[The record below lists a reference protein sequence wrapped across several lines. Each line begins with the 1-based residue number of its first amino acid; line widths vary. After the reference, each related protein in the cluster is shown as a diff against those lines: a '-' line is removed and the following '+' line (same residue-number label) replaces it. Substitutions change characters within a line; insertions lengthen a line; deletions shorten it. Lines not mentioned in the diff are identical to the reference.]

1 MGYLEIINGSG
12 FTLRLEDDKESLN
25 RSTDLCIACN
35 DDRLLRDG
43 QYLVCTQCHC
53 RQQDITMSHPRFRCN
68 GCKRDTE
75 FLWLDQL
82 DTPEG
87 FKAYQCM
94 DCGCVGVKN
103 VVEALHVP
111 DKEICRCGKCGSWK
125 FNIVVCHTCSLISA
139 K

>member
-1 MGYLEIINGSG
+1 MGYVEIIRDG
-12 FTLRLEDDKESLN
+12 FTLRLEDDKKTLTPSL
-25 RSTDLCIACN
+25 DLCIACN
-35 DDRLLRDG
+35 DDRLIHSG
-43 QYLVCTQCHC
+43 NFLVCTQCHC
-53 RQQDITMSHPRFRCN
+53 RQQDIIMDHPRFKCN

-111 DKEICRCGKCGSWK
+111 DEDICRCGKCGGWM
-125 FNIVVCHTCSLISA
+125 FAAVACHTCSLIAA

>member
-1 MGYLEIINGSG
+1 MMTGLYILVISWYVLNATADNKLKDIIMDYPQ
-12 FTLRLEDDKESLN
+12 FK
-25 RSTDLCIACN
+25 
-35 DDRLLRDG
+35 
-43 QYLVCTQCHC
+43 
-53 RQQDITMSHPRFRCN
+53 CN
-68 GCKRDTE
+68 GCKRNTE
-75 FLWLDQL
+75 FLWLEEL

-111 DKEICRCGKCGSWK
+111 DDDICRCSKCGSWK
-125 FNIVVCHTCSLISA
+125 YNIVACHTCSLIAA

>member
-1 MGYLEIINGSG
+1 MTYPQ
-12 FTLRLEDDKESLN
+12 FK
-25 RSTDLCIACN
+25 
-35 DDRLLRDG
+35 
-43 QYLVCTQCHC
+43 
-53 RQQDITMSHPRFRCN
+53 CN
-68 GCKRDTE
+68 GCKRNTE

-111 DKEICRCGKCGSWK
+111 DKDICRCGKCGGWM
-125 FNIVVCHTCSLISA
+125 FAAVACHTCSLISA

>member
-1 MGYLEIINGSG
+1 MMTGLYILVISWYVLNATADNKLKDIIM
-12 FTLRLEDDKESLN
+12 D
-25 RSTDLCIACN
+25 
-35 DDRLLRDG
+35 
-43 QYLVCTQCHC
+43 
-53 RQQDITMSHPRFRCN
+53 HPRFRCN

-94 DCGCVGVKN
+94 DCGCVGIKN

-111 DKEICRCGKCGSWK
+111 DEDICRCGKCGGWM
-125 FNIVVCHTCSLISA
+125 FAAVACHTCRLIAA

>member
-1 MGYLEIINGSG
+1 M
-12 FTLRLEDDKESLN
+12 
-25 RSTDLCIACN
+25 
-35 DDRLLRDG
+35 
-43 QYLVCTQCHC
+43 
-53 RQQDITMSHPRFRCN
+53 HPQFRCN

-75 FLWLDQL
+75 FLWLDQI

-103 VVEALHVP
+103 IAEAIGIPESNIL
-111 DKEICRCGKCGSWK
+111 RCTQCGSWQ
-125 FNIVVCHTCSLISA
+125 FLGADCHTCALIGA

>member
-1 MGYLEIINGSG
+1 MTTGLYILVISWFVLSATVDNKLKDIIM
-12 FTLRLEDDKESLN
+12 D
-25 RSTDLCIACN
+25 
-35 DDRLLRDG
+35 
-43 QYLVCTQCHC
+43 
-53 RQQDITMSHPRFRCN
+53 HPRFRCN

-111 DKEICRCGKCGSWK
+111 DKDICRCGKCGGWM
-125 FNIVVCHTCSLISA
+125 FAAVACHTCSLICT

>member
-1 MGYLEIINGSG
+1 MKHAQ
-12 FTLRLEDDKESLN
+12 FK
-25 RSTDLCIACN
+25 
-35 DDRLLRDG
+35 
-43 QYLVCTQCHC
+43 
-53 RQQDITMSHPRFRCN
+53 CN

-94 DCGCVGVKN
+94 DGGCVGVKN
-103 VVEALHVP
+103 VVEALHIK
-111 DKEICRCGKCGSWK
+111 DADICRCSKCGSWK
-125 FNIVVCHTCSLISA
+125 YNIVVCHTCSLISA

>member
-1 MGYLEIINGSG
+1 MTTGLYILVISWCVLSATVDNKLKDIIM
-12 FTLRLEDDKESLN
+12 D
-25 RSTDLCIACN
+25 
-35 DDRLLRDG
+35 
-43 QYLVCTQCHC
+43 
-53 RQQDITMSHPRFRCN
+53 HPRFRCN

-103 VVEALHVP
+103 VVESLHVK
-111 DKEICRCGKCGSWK
+111 DADICRCSKCGSWK
-125 FNIVVCHTCSLISA
+125 YNIVVCHTCSLISA